1 MSAKLKAPRQSRKAA
16 IQSKHHRR
24 RLLVRI
30 AWGLAGIAV
39 LVVVGNFLWNLV
51 RPKPG
56 QSVQLLA
63 RTHIDVGAAHE
74 PYNSD
79 PPTSGPHYAQPATGG
94 FYDAALPDETLVH
107 NLEHGY
113 VVIWYK
119 CSSPDDAQC
128 QALKA
133 QIKDVMNRAGPVV
146 ITTGVKKLI
155 AVPRPKMDAVIALTS
170 WGRIDKLSSFTES
183 EVMEFIN
190 DFRLAAPEPDA
201 P

>member
-1 MSAKLKAPRQSRKAA
+1 MQAKQ
-16 IQSKHHRR
+16 RR
-24 RLLVRI
+24 RRWLSRI
-30 AWGLAGIAV
+30 IWGLAGVVI

-56 QSVQLLA
+56 QSVPQLA
-63 RTHIDVGAAHE
+63 RTHIDVGAAHD

-79 PPTSGPHYAQPATGG
+79 PPTSGPHYAQPASAG

-119 CSSPDDAQC
+119 CSTPEDAPC
-128 QALKA
+128 QTLKT

-146 ITTGVKKLI
+146 FTTGAKKLI
-155 AVPRPKMDAVIALTS
+155 AVPRPKMDTLIALTS
-170 WGRIDKLSSFTES
+170 WGRMDKLSSFNEAEIT
-183 EVMEFIN
+183 EFIN